1 LETAVRRLRF
11 GVCCVIVW
19 SSAALADQPAES
31 SANADQRPRTA
42 AEYAATPQANGE
54 KPICR
59 QETVTGSRISKTVC
73 LTPSQRAQQ
82 QQEGRKQLQDSQVR
96 AANTC
101 VPGQCGG

>member
-1 LETAVRRLRF
+1 MLRIRF

-19 SSAALADQPAES
+19 SSATFADQPVEPKQS
-31 SANADQRPRTA
+31 ADQQPKTA

-59 QETVTGSRISKTVC
+59 QETVTGSRIAKTVC

-82 QQEGRKQLQDSQVR
+82 RQTGQRETQDSQIR
-96 AANTC
+96 AMNTC

>member
-1 LETAVRRLRF
+1 MRRMRVGVWCLVVFSSCAVFADDATAPPEN
-11 GVCCVIVW
+11 
-19 SSAALADQPAES
+19 S
-31 SANADQRPRTA
+31 DQRPRTA

-101 VPGQCGG
+101 VPGMC